1 MRIVIGGDHG
11 GFALKHAVF
20 AFLSENGYDVRDL
33 GCFDL
38 QSVDYPDYGFA
49 VGEAVASGQADRGI
63 AICTT
68 GIGICMA
75 ANKVAGVRAALCTTI
90 LAAEMTRRHNDS
102 NVVTLGGRVTGAGL
116 ALKILDVFLNTG
128 FEEGGRHRRRID
140 MLSELEKIRDRS

>member
-90 LAAEMTRRHNDS
+90 LAAEMTRRHNDA
-102 NVVTLGGRVTGAGL
+102 NVLCLGGNTVSNEQAIAITQT
-116 ALKILDVFLNTG
+116 FLGTE
-128 FEEGGRHRRRID
+128 FEGGRHAVRV
-140 MLSELEKIRDRS
+140 EKINHYKNI